1 MDTASRQLDQ
11 MIDQARYKHQQHRTK
26 FKEAIDY
33 LDQIFEDL
41 KRECNTPD
49 AAGKNQPKN
58 PSKNPQ
64 KPDKFPVGNSS
75 NVNQVQARNKV
86 GSPEGKNG
94 RPVLQKSV
102 SQDAGASV

>member
-41 KRECNTPD
+41 KKECEPVSSFYFLSFFLY
-49 AAGKNQPKN
+49 KSEVLP
-58 PSKNPQ
+58 PSY
-64 KPDKFPVGNSS
+64 D
-75 NVNQVQARNKV
+75 VQNKE
-86 GSPEGKNG
+86 S
-94 RPVLQKSV
+94 VLV
-102 SQDAGASV
+102 